1 MSKYHYKEEKDNVV
15 YSCAEHSMET
25 YFKVKQFEKSPEAKE
40 FVYVRFKGNDR
51 FESMWVKIL
60 KGTQLQGYGELN
72 NIPVIITD
80 MKLGDIVHFKTD
92 KEGVTWQK
100 QN

>member
-1 MSKYHYKEEKDNVV
+1 MSKNHYKEEKDNVV

-40 FVYVRFKGNDR
+40 FVYVRFKGKDR

-80 MKLGDIVHFKTD
+80 MK
-92 KEGVTWQK
+92 
-100 QN
+100 